1 MSQYDLTIVFPVYNE
16 ARRIDLHKERVNE
29 LSFKHSVQIV
39 YVNDGSV
46 DGCFEMMKQDL
57 SADHVKF
64 VENPRNLGKGG
75 AVRTGIEA
83 SDGSYVLFTDF
94 DVPVAPEVFEGIF
107 KQIYGKEQTVIIG
120 VRKKTNEV
128 KKSESR
134 IRKYLSWGFQSFLKW
149 VIGIKVTDS
158 QCGFKIFDNKS
169 GKEIFSRMKTN
180 GFAFDVEM
188 LLLAQRLGVKVEEYP
203 VVILEDCGPST
214 INIFVDPFKMVIEI
228 LKIRWR
234 LIFAKV

>member
-16 ARRIDLHKERVNE
+16 SRRIDLHKERVKNLNFE
-29 LSFKHSVQIV
+29 YSVQIV

-46 DGCFEMMKQDL
+46 DGCFEMMRQDL
-57 SADHVKF
+57 AADHVKF

-75 AVRTGIEA
+75 AVRTGVQA
-83 SDGSYVLFTDF
+83 SDGRYVLFTDF
-94 DVPVAPEVFEGIF
+94 DVPVTPETFKGIF
-107 KQIYGKEQTVIIG
+107 QQIHGKDQTAVIG
-120 VRKKTNEV
+120 VRKKTSEV
-128 KKSESR
+128 ENSENR
-134 IRKYLSWGFQSFLKW
+134 TRKYLSWGFQSFLKW
-149 VIGIKVTDS
+149 VIGIQVTDS

-188 LLLAQRLGVKVEEYP
+188 LLLARKLGVKVEEFP

-214 INIFVDPFKMVIEI
+214 INIFIDPLKMVVEI

-234 LIFAKV
+234 LFFAKI